1 MDGWWDELDQEI
13 LAILRAGGPMETTW
27 LAAKLG
33 MSADA
38 VGSCLAM
45 FATTGQVR
53 IRAVEL
59 PPAPM
64 SVRAA

>member
-13 LAILRAGGPMETTW
+13 LGILRAGGAMETSW
-27 LAAKLG
+27 LAARLG
-33 MSADA
+33 MSPEA

-45 FATTGQVR
+45 LATTGRVR

-59 PPAPM
+59 PPGAM